1 MRRILIC
8 TGILGGG
15 TALTFAVAA
24 LAATILPGGRVV
36 PGNPVMMERDWAKPG
51 IAVPVPAPIPL
62 VDPAPDVQW
71 LNPQD
76 TVGGGPAPGAEGG

>member
-24 LAATILPGGRVV
+24 LAATILPGGTVV
-36 PGNPVMMERDWAKPG
+36 PGNPVLMERNFAKPG
-51 IAVPVPAPIPL
+51 IDVPIPVPVP
-62 VDPAPDVQW
+62 DAPDIRWMEPNESVVDGIG
-71 LNPQD
+71 LED
-76 TVGGGPAPGAEGG
+76 AGG